1 MSSTGFPVSGRA
13 LSSRPR
19 RAQEFQR
26 RMSRQMG
33 GSGRAAG
40 GRMPPPDGGAP
51 AAIAGLPPGP
61 RQSPPARGRAGP
73 DAARLAGALGKGAA
87 LPAAKRKPV
96 DYSPDTA
103 AGLAGARA
111 ANGHAGAPAPAPSAA
126 IEVVDL
132 DYNPF
137 LTPPTRADSGAAPD
151 DGEAAGGAGNPFV
164 TPPRAAP
171 AAPAHAGS
179 AAAPAGGSGS
189 LRAHALAS
197 PAASGELTRS
207 SSRALG
213 GATSGEL
220 ARSGS
225 RGRLLRARSDLAPL
239 ASAASAGSAA
249 GYARSLEHPRPPLR
263 SLRSEAG
270 PGRAGGAGGAA
281 PAGALPPRPG
291 GTPER
296 ARAAERAAAR
306 PPALAPSPFGAAQLD
321 LGPGAAGSGPPAGRG
336 LRGRLLSSRR
346 SSVDDA
352 GGADM
357 ITPYRRVRRV

>member
-1 MSSTGFPVSGRA
+1 
-13 LSSRPR
+13 
-19 RAQEFQR
+19 
-26 RMSRQMG
+26 MSRQMG
-33 GSGRAAG
+33 GSVRPSV

-61 RQSPPARGRAGP
+61 RQSPLARGRAGP

-111 ANGHAGAPAPAPSAA
+111 ANGHAAGPAPAPSAA

-137 LTPPTRADSGAAPD
+137 LTPPTRADSGAAPS
-151 DGEAAGGAGNPFV
+151 DGEAGGGGGNPFV
-164 TPPRAAP
+164 TPPRAMPSPPARAGAV
-171 AAPAHAGS
+171 AAPAE
-179 AAAPAGGSGS
+179 GSGS

-213 GATSGEL
+213 GPASSGEL

-270 PGRAGGAGGAA
+270 AGRVGGAGGAA
-281 PAGALPPRPG
+281 PVGALPPRPG

-306 PPALAPSPFGAAQLD
+306 RPAPAPSPFGATDLD
-321 LGPGAAGSGPPAGRG
+321 LGPGTSESDRPAGRG

-346 SSVDDA
+346 SSVEDA

-357 ITPYRRVRRV
+357 ITPYRRVRRA